1 MGERCLVTGASG
13 FIGRAL
19 CQELTARGRAVRAVM
34 RRRAEGPW
42 EEQVSLDLAAG
53 APDPLE
59 RARPDPLERARPDPL
74 EWARP
79 DPLEWARPDRLERGR
94 PVPAELL
101 ADVEVV
107 FHLAGKVH
115 DLAERVPDEAAYR
128 AANADATRA
137 LLTAAVAAGV
147 PRFVFMSS
155 LAVVGD
161 TGRALADESAATPP
175 ATPYGRSKL
184 EAERLVLAAGERHG
198 MHVCNLRPALVYG
211 PGAKGNLPRML
222 EAIDRHRFPPVPEL
236 GNRRSL
242 VGVDDVV
249 RAALLAAER
258 QEAAG
263 QTYVVTDGRAYSTRG
278 MYVAMARA
286 LGREPGAATVPRW
299 CLAGLARAGDLVGR
313 ARGRRFVFDSAA
325 LERLTGSA
333 WFSAAKIA
341 RELGWRP
348 TQTLEAAL
356 PAMVAEYRDGRAPR
370 APGGPAAA

>member
-34 RRRAEGPW
+34 RRPAEGPW

-53 APDPLE
+53 APDPLG
-59 RARPDPLERARPDPL
+59 R
-74 EWARP
+74 
-79 DPLEWARPDRLERGR
+79 ARPDRLEPARPDRLGGAR

-115 DLAERVPDEAAYR
+115 DLAERVPDEAAYQ
-128 AANADATRA
+128 AANVDATRA
-137 LLTAAVAAGV
+137 LLAAAVAAGV

-155 LAVVGD
+155 RAVVGD

-222 EAIDRHRFPPVPEL
+222 EAIDRRRFPPVPEL

-249 RAALLAAER
+249 GAALLAAER

-278 MYVAMARA
+278 MYVAMVRA
-286 LGREPGAATVPRW
+286 LGREPGAVTVPRW
-299 CLAGLARAGDLVGR
+299 CLAGLARAGDLAGR

-356 PAMVAEYRDGRAPR
+356 PAMVAEYRNGALR